1 MIFNEKM
8 ECMGPGPLKDVQ
20 SERLMGMLKRVCEES
35 PFYRD
40 RLEKAGISRKD
51 IKSIDDI
58 TRLPFTVKDD
68 LRDNYPFRI
77 FSKPVKGIAELH
89 VSSGTT
95 GNPVVSGY
103 SREDLDLWSEV
114 IARSLCCAGAVP
126 GDMIQIAYGYGLFP
140 GGLGLHY
147 GSLKLGLT
155 VIPCSSGQTKRQLK
169 ILQDFKPRILACTP
183 SYALYMA
190 ETARESGVPIKDC
203 SWEIGIFGAEPWS
216 EAMRKEIEKTWGIS
230 PIDIYGLSEIIGPGV
245 ACECHFKQGLHLQ
258 SDVFYPEVIDPNTL
272 QVLPAGSPGEL
283 VITSITKTGMPLIR
297 YRTRDIVSIDYGR
310 CDCGRTSPRISKV
323 LGRTDDMIIIRGINV
338 FPSQIE
344 EVLLAIEGTEPH
356 YQLIVE
362 REKNGLDRLEVL
374 VELNESFFS
383 DEVKNLQHFEQ
394 RISKEI
400 ESVLSVGA
408 QVRLVEPKTITRS
421 EGKSKRVIDKR
432 SI

>member
-8 ECMGPGPLKDVQ
+8 ECISLGALKDIQ
-20 SERLMGMLKRVCEES
+20 SERFNGMLKRVCDGS

-77 FSKPVKGIAELH
+77 FSKPVTGIAELH

-126 GDMIQIAYGYGLFP
+126 GDMIQIAYGYGLFT

-169 ILQDFKPRILACTP
+169 ILEDFKPRLLACTP

-190 ETARESGVPIKDC
+190 ETARESGVRTAES

-216 EAMRKEIEKTWGIS
+216 EAMRKEIERTWGIS
-230 PIDIYGLSEIIGPGV
+230 AVDIYGLSEIIGPGV
-245 ACECHFKQGLHLQ
+245 ACECHLKKGLHIQ
-258 SDVFYPEVIDPNTL
+258 SDVFYPEVIDPKTL
-272 QVLPAGSPGEL
+272 EVLPAGMPGEL
-283 VITSITKTGMPLIR
+283 VLTSITKVGMPLIR
-297 YRTRDIVSIDYGR
+297 YRTRDIVSIDYGT
-310 CDCGRTSPRISKV
+310 CECGRTSPRISKV
-323 LGRTDDMIIIRGINV
+323 LGRTDDMIIVRGINV

-344 EVLLAIEGTEPH
+344 EVLLAIEGTQPH
-356 YQLIVE
+356 YQLVVE
-362 REKNGLDRLEVL
+362 REKNGLDKLEVL

-383 DEVKNLQHFEQ
+383 DEVKNLQHFEH

-400 ESVLSVGA
+400 ESVLSVGVD
-408 QVRLVEPKTITRS
+408 VRLVEPKTISRS
-421 EGKSKRVIDKR
+421 EGKAKRVIDKR
-432 SI
+432 NI